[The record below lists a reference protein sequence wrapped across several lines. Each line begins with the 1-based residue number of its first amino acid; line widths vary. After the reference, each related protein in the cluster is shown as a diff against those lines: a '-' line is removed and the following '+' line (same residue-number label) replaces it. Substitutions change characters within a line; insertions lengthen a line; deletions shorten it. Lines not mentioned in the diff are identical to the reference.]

1 MRDLLAVASVILL
14 ALGLGGAAAYLSS
27 GATPAA
33 FEWAREA
40 PVISTITASFQT
52 ARPASKPHTGECKY
66 CTDIA
71 ELSDT
76 FARRGEAARR
86 HAEALQAAM
95 NETADG
101 QSAKTPA
108 TVAELGAARQ
118 AATRAESAAAILR
131 DWSAR
136 CSNEDFCRI
145 KPQPLKVAACVS
157 QDDVHTAAAL
167 LIAATVKRTAQQCAS
182 ASCPAVDCAKSAA
195 LRGDVAAV
203 GASLVSL
210 GGPVRMAQGQTPPSQ
225 LPVGASTVESE
236 LSRVG
241 DESVYVIKMA
251 PFMLDNKSPAP
262 NAAGMQLPKLA
273 PEMVNQRAESA
284 AQLASVMVQ
293 SASIT
298 PTLRDLRPEA
308 AWRLRSLA
316 VNLAAFGQE
325 ADRATGGSKAAGSM
339 NWERLAQSLGG
350 SLLDLARIRA
360 MLDRARADAPVPGA
374 GCDASVADAAQ
385 QMREALAMLDL
396 CRMRSACGRAED
408 RRDAYQSAS
417 RLNSND
423 PKAVQAA
430 ATAALDA
437 LLPRAREEA
446 AAVSVSDVGSQDVTP
461 VADAGHPK
469 LIELLRSQGVCRRA
483 QDLREAA
490 TVAPAAAQNVA
501 QVLTPPTT
509 GATINAISPQT
520 AVAAAAQ
527 AVTNAA
533 TPTPVASPFGP
544 QTPGAELAQTM
555 ARFVGAS
562 PRHKP
567 EEVLAAEPA
576 YSGSRGVLV
585 PDGSS
590 DGGVGFVGG
599 PQQFGAP
606 VDTPPAQATPPAE
619 ATHAAAQHHA
629 AAPAPSTPA
638 PAPST
643 PAPAPSAPAPHD

>member
-27 GATPAA
+27 EATPAA

-40 PVISTITASFQT
+40 PVISTITATFQT
-52 ARPASKPHTGECKY
+52 TRPAAKTHSSDCKY

-76 FARRGEAARR
+76 FARRGEASRR

-95 NETADG
+95 SQTADG
-101 QSAKTPA
+101 QTARTPA
-108 TVAELGAARQ
+108 TIAELNAARQ

-145 KPQPLKVAACVS
+145 KPQPLKAAACVS
-157 QDDVHTAAAL
+157 QEDAQTAAAL
-167 LIAATVKRTAQQCAS
+167 LIAASVKKTAQQCAS

-210 GGPVRMAQGQTPPSQ
+210 GGPVRMASGQVPPSQ
-225 LPVGASTVESE
+225 LAVGPSTVENE
-236 LSRVG
+236 LARVG
-241 DESVYVIKMA
+241 DEASYVIKMA
-251 PFMLDNKSPAP
+251 PFMLDNKSAAP
-262 NAAGMQLPKLA
+262 RVNGMQLPKLA
-273 PEMVNQRAESA
+273 PEMVNERAEA
-284 AQLASVMVQ
+284 VAQLASVMVQ
-293 SASIT
+293 SASIA
-298 PTLRDLRPEA
+298 PALRDLRPEA

-325 ADRATGGSKAAGSM
+325 AERATGAQNV
-339 NWERLAQSLGG
+339 NWERLSQSLGG

-374 GCDASVADAAQ
+374 GCDGSVADAAQ

-408 RRDAYQSAS
+408 RRDTYQSAS
-417 RLNSND
+417 RLNSAD
-423 PKAVQAA
+423 PKAVHAA

-437 LLPRAREEA
+437 LLPRAHDE
-446 AAVSVSDVGSQDVTP
+446 AVSLSVNDVGERELVQ
-461 VADAGHPK
+461 VAEGAKPK

-483 QDLREAA
+483 QDLREASA
-490 TVAPAAAQNVA
+490 VAPGAAKNVAQALTAPAAPVVNLV
-501 QVLTPPTT
+501 TPQ
-509 GATINAISPQT
+509 S
-520 AVAAAAQ
+520 AVASAAE
-527 AVTNAA
+527 AVTDAA
-533 TPTPVASPFGP
+533 TPQTVASPFGP

-567 EEVLAAEPA
+567 QEMLTAGAAPEV
-576 YSGSRGVLV
+576 RGVLV
-585 PDGSS
+585 PEGSPDS
-590 DGGVGFVGG
+590 GVSFVGG
-599 PQQFGAP
+599 PQTFGSP
-606 VDTPPAQATPPAE
+606 VDAQPTPHSQPEAAPAAADHNATAP
-619 ATHAAAQHHA
+619 AAAQ
-629 AAPAPSTPA
+629 PRQ
-638 PAPST
+638 
-643 PAPAPSAPAPHD
+643 

>member
-27 GATPAA
+27 EATPAA

-40 PVISTITASFQT
+40 PVISTITATFET
-52 ARPASKPHTGECKY
+52 ARPAAKPHAGDCKY
-66 CTDIA
+66 CADIA
-71 ELSDT
+71 ELSAT

-95 NETADG
+95 SETADG

-108 TVAELGAARQ
+108 TVIELNTARQ

-145 KPQPLKVAACVS
+145 KPQPLKAAACVS
-157 QDDVHTAAAL
+157 QEDAHTAAAL
-167 LIAATVKRTAQQCAS
+167 LIAATVKRTAQTCAA
-182 ASCPAVDCAKSAA
+182 ASCPAVDCAKSGA

-210 GGPVRMAQGQTPPSQ
+210 GGPVRMAPGQTPPSQ
-225 LPVGASTVESE
+225 LAVGPSTVESE

-241 DESVYVIKMA
+241 DEAVYVIKMA
-251 PFMLDNKSPAP
+251 PFLLDNKSPAP
-262 NAAGMQLPKLA
+262 NAVGMQLPKLA
-273 PEMVNQRAESA
+273 PEMVNERAESV

-293 SASIT
+293 SATIAPAS
-298 PTLRDLRPEA
+298 RDLRPEA

-325 ADRATGGSKAAGSM
+325 AERATGARNATGNV

-360 MLDRARADAPVPGA
+360 MLERARADAPVPGN
-374 GCDASVADAAQ
+374 GCDGSVADAAQ

-396 CRMRSACGRAED
+396 CRMRSACARGSEE
-408 RRDAYQSAS
+408 RRDAYSTAA
-417 RLNSND
+417 RLNSTD

-430 ATAALDA
+430 ATAALEA
-437 LLPRAREEA
+437 LLPRAQGEA
-446 AAVSVSDVGSQDVTP
+446 ASLSVSDVGAQEVVP
-461 VADAGHPK
+461 VADGGQPK

-501 QVLTPPTT
+501 QALTAPTT
-509 GATINAISPQT
+509 GPIVNAIAPQT

-527 AVTNAA
+527 AVTAAA
-533 TPTPVASPFGP
+533 TPTTVASPFGP

-567 EEVLAAEPA
+567 EEVLASDPA
-576 YSGSRGVLV
+576 TPQVRTVLV
-585 PDGSS
+585 PAGTPDS
-590 DGGVGFVGG
+590 GVSFVGG

-606 VDTPPAQATPPAE
+606 VD
-619 ATHAAAQHHA
+619 
-629 AAPAPSTPA
+629 AAPAQVPAATPATPA
-638 PAPST
+638 PAQS
-643 PAPAPSAPAPHD
+643 HK

>member
-1 MRDLLAVASVILL
+1 MRDVMAVASVILL

-27 GATPAA
+27 EGAPSA

-40 PVISTITASFQT
+40 PVISTITARFRT
-52 ARPASKPHTGECKY
+52 TPPAASKPRPGACKY
-66 CTDIA
+66 CTDIS
-71 ELSDT
+71 ELSAT

-101 QSAKTPA
+101 QSARTPA

-136 CSNEDFCRI
+136 CSSEDFCRI
-145 KPQPLKVAACVS
+145 KPQAVRVAACVS
-157 QDDVHTAAAL
+157 QEDAHTAAAL
-167 LIAATVKRTAQQCAS
+167 LIAAAVKRTAQQCAS

-195 LRGDVAAV
+195 LRSDVAAV

-210 GGPVRMAQGQTPPSQ
+210 GGPVRMAAGQAPPSQ
-225 LPVGASTVESE
+225 LAVGPSTVESE

-251 PFMLDNKSPAP
+251 PFMLDNKSPSP
-262 NAAGMQLPKLA
+262 NTAGMQLPGLA
-273 PEMVNQRAESA
+273 PDMVNQRAESA

-293 SASIT
+293 SATIAPAS
-298 PTLRDLRPEA
+298 RDLRPEA

-316 VNLAAFGQE
+316 VNLATFGQE
-325 ADRATGGSKAAGSM
+325 AEHATGTDKTGGSL

-360 MLDRARADAPVPGA
+360 MLDRARGDAPVPGA
-374 GCDASVADAAQ
+374 GCDGSVADAAQ

-396 CRMRSACGRAED
+396 CRMRSACGRAEGN
-408 RRDAYQSAS
+408 RDAYQTAS

-437 LLPRAREEA
+437 LLPRAHDEA
-446 AAVSVSDVGSQDVTP
+446 AAVSVSDVGTQEVIP
-461 VADAGHPK
+461 VADDGHPK

-483 QDLREAA
+483 QDLREASA
-490 TVAPAAAQNVA
+490 VAPAAAQNVA
-501 QVLTPPTT
+501 QALTAPTT
-509 GATINAISPQT
+509 GVVINAMSPQA

-527 AVTNAA
+527 SVTNAA
-533 TPTPVASPFGP
+533 TPTQVASPFGP

-555 ARFVGAS
+555 ARFVGAA

-567 EEVLAAEPA
+567 EEVLAAGPA
-576 YSGSRGVLV
+576 EVRTVLV

-590 DGGVGFVGG
+590 DTGVSFVGG
-599 PQQFGAP
+599 PQEFGAP
-606 VDTPPAQATPPAE
+606 VDTTPAQVAPATPA
-619 ATHAAAQHHA
+619 HHA
-629 AAPAPSTPA
+629 PASTAPGPA
-638 PAPST
+638 
-643 PAPAPSAPAPHD
+643 HN